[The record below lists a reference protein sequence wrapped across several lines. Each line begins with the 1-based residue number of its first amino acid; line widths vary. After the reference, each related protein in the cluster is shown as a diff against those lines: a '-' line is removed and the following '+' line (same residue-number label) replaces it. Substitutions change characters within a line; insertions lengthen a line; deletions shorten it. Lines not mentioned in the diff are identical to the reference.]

1 MRIRRRTQRRVPL
14 TRLCALALVA
24 GVLAVTAP
32 LLHPERVSAASGV
45 DDYPSRLKNAA
56 QDSLVD
62 PWLFYNR
69 ECTSFVAWRLNS
81 ENNVAFT
88 DYFEGAHWGNASNWK
103 NAAKSL
109 GIPVDNNPTR
119 GAVAWWAAGSAGSSR
134 GHVAWVQV
142 VGDSSITI
150 EEYNYLHEGFYDTRT
165 ISTSSSLWPSGFIHV
180 KDTVVRNTAS
190 PTITGTAQVGAKLTT
205 SNGSWSA
212 KNLTFHYQWLANGS
226 PISGATTKSF
236 KPTAAQLAKHLR
248 AKVTATKSGSHSGTA
263 STDPTPS
270 VAPGVFVAGAA
281 PAVSGTPQ
289 VGVQL
294 SATSG
299 AWSPAG
305 AYSYKWFAD
314 GKVIDGATA
323 STFVPTAAQ
332 LGDAINVKVIATA
345 PGYTTMKV
353 ASAPTAAVA
362 PGTFV
367 TKVQPSITGT
377 PQVDQVLTADPGT
390 WTPAGSATYQWL
402 ADGVAIDGATGTTYT
417 PTADDLRKQI
427 SVQVTMNQAG
437 YATATTTSAATGPVA
452 PGTFLNTRAPAVK
465 GVAQVGVELRA
476 NPGAWTPRAE
486 VHYQWS
492 VNALPVP
499 GATARTYTPT
509 ALDLGKAVTVE
520 VIALRP
526 GYLTAMVTSQP
537 TAATLPGVI
546 RSTTAPQVSGRP
558 MLGRTLHA
566 TSGEWSITPDAISYQ
581 WYAGTHPI
589 TGATDSTYAPTAA
602 DAGSRLHVR
611 VTAQAAGYT
620 TLDVDSAST
629 DRVVLGITAFA
640 KPTITGRAVL
650 GRTLHARVPSF
661 SPTAATPHYRW
672 YRGATPIRGARAA
685 TYVVRPA
692 DVRHHLHVVV
702 TLKAQHWTSTQRR
715 SLVTDTVLTVPSLVV
730 HTTYAAGRVHLTLD
744 VHTPGL
750 TSPSGDARVLLRGRG
765 LGRLQVSGGHG
776 SVRLALL
783 APGRH
788 RLTVV
793 YHGGDHQTSAGTHV
807 TVTVP

>member
-1 MRIRRRTQRRVPL
+1 MRIRRRTHRRVSL
-14 TRLCALALVA
+14 TRLCAVALVA

-62 PWLFYNR
+62 PWQFYNR

-88 DYFEGAHWGNASNWK
+88 DYFRGAHWGNASNWK

-109 GIPVDNNPTR
+109 SIPVDNNPTR

-165 ISTSSSLWPSGFIHV
+165 ISTSSSLWPSGFIHI

-205 SNGSWSA
+205 SHGSWSA
-212 KNLTFHYQWLANGS
+212 GNLTFHYQWLANGN
-226 PISGATTKSF
+226 PISGATTKTF

-270 VAPGVFVAGAA
+270 VAPGVFVSTTA
-281 PAVSGTPQ
+281 PTVSGTPQ
-289 VGVQL
+289 VGIQL
-294 SATSG
+294 SATTGS
-299 AWSPAG
+299 WSPAG
-305 AYSYKWFAD
+305 TYRFKWYAN
-314 GKVIDGATA
+314 GKVIDGATS
-323 STFVPTAAQ
+323 STFTPTAAQ
-332 LGDAINVKVIATA
+332 LGDKIKVKVAA
-345 PGYTTMKV
+345 AAAGYTTMKV
-353 ASAPTAAVA
+353 VSATTAVVA
-362 PGTFV
+362 PGRFT
-367 TKVQPSITGT
+367 TKTQPSISGT
-377 PQVDQVLTADPGT
+377 PQVDQMLTANPGT
-390 WTPAGSATYQWL
+390 WTPAGRPTYQWL
-402 ADGVAIDGATGTTYT
+402 ADGTPVDGATGTTYS

-437 YATATTTSAATGPVA
+437 YAAGTATSAATNAVA

-465 GVAQVGVELRA
+465 GIAQVGVPLRA
-476 NPGAWTPRAE
+476 NPGSWSPEAE
-486 VHYQWS
+486 IHYQWN
-492 VNALPVP
+492 VGGLPVL
-499 GATARTYTPT
+499 GATDRTYTPR
-509 ALDLGKAVTVE
+509 ALDLGKPISVE
-520 VIALRP
+520 VIAMRP
-526 GYLTAMVTSQP
+526 GYLTAMLTSAS
-537 TAATLPGVI
+537 TAATLAGVI
-546 RSTTAPQVSGRP
+546 RSTTRPLISGKP
-558 MLGRTLHA
+558 MLGHTLHA
-566 TSGEWSITPDAISYQ
+566 TGGGWSITPDTISYQ
-581 WYAGTHPI
+581 WYAGSTPI
-589 TGATDSTYAPTAA
+589 AGATHSSYAPTAA
-602 DAGSRLHVR
+602 DAGHRIHVR
-611 VTAQAAGYT
+611 VTAAAAGYT
-620 TLDVDSAST
+620 TLAVDSAST
-629 DRVVLGITAFA
+629 ERAVLGVTSLE
-640 KPTITGRAVL
+640 KPTISGKAIL
-650 GRTLHARVPSF
+650 GRTLHARVSSF
-661 SPTAATPHYRW
+661 APTSATPHYRW
-672 YRGATPIRGARAA
+672 YRGDQPIRGAREA

-692 DVRHHLHVVV
+692 DVRHHLRVVV
-702 TLKAQHWTSTQRR
+702 TMKAHHWTSTQRR
-715 SLVTDTVLTVPSLVV
+715 SLGTDSVLTVPTLVA
-730 HTTYAAGRVHLTLD
+730 HTTFEGGRVQLTLD

-750 TSPSGDARVLLRGRG
+750 ASPSGDARVLLKTRG
-765 LGRLQVSGGHG
+765 LGRFHVTDGRG

-783 APGRH
+783 APGTH

-793 YHGGDHQTSAGTHV
+793 YHGGVHQTSARTHV

>member
-45 DDYPSRLKNAA
+45 DDYPSRLKKAA

-88 DYFEGAHWGNASNWK
+88 DYWQGAHWGNASNWK

-109 GIPVDNNPTR
+109 NIPVDNNPTR

-205 SNGSWSA
+205 SHGSWSA
-212 KNLTFHYQWLANGS
+212 SNLTFHYQWLANGN
-226 PISGATTKSF
+226 PIAGATTKSF

-270 VAPGVFVAGAA
+270 VVPGVFVASSA
-281 PAVSGTPQ
+281 PTVAGTPQ

-294 SATSG
+294 SSTTG
-299 AWSPAG
+299 TWTPAG
-305 AYSYKWFAD
+305 AYTFKWYAN

-353 ASAPTAAVA
+353 PSATTTAVA

-367 TKVQPSITGT
+367 TKVQPSVSGT
-377 PQVDQVLTADPGT
+377 PQVDQVLTANPGT

-402 ADGVAIDGATGTTYT
+402 ADGVAIDGATGTTYS
-417 PTADDLRKQI
+417 PTADDVRKQI

-437 YATATTTSAATGPVA
+437 YSAATTTSAATSAVV
-452 PGTFLNTRAPAVK
+452 PGTFLNTREPAVK
-465 GVAQVGVELRA
+465 GIPQVGVALRA
-476 NPGAWTPRAE
+476 NPGAWTPSAQIQ
-486 VHYQWS
+486 YQWN
-492 VNALPVP
+492 VNGLPVL
-499 GATARTYTPT
+499 GATARSYTPT
-509 ALDLGKAVTVE
+509 ALDVGKPITVE
-520 VIALRP
+520 VIAMRP
-526 GYLTAMVTSQP
+526 GYLTAMVTSP
-537 TAATLPGVI
+537 STAGTLPGVI

-558 MLGRTLHA
+558 MLGRTLHV
-566 TSGEWSITPDAISYQ
+566 TTGDWSVAPDQLSYQ
-581 WYAGTHPI
+581 WYAGHNPI
-589 TGATDSTYAPTAA
+589 AGAHDSAYDPTAA
-602 DAGSRLHVR
+602 DAGHRLHVR
-611 VTAQAAGYT
+611 VTAQKAGYT
-620 TLDVDSAST
+620 NLDVDSAST
-629 DRVVLGITAFA
+629 DKVVLGVATLE
-640 KPTITGRAVL
+640 KPTISGKAIL
-650 GRTLHARVPSF
+650 GRTLHAHVPSF
-661 SPTAATPHYRW
+661 APTSATPHYRW
-672 YRGATPIRGARAA
+672 YRGADPIHGAREA
-685 TYVVRPA
+685 TYVVRPG
-692 DVRHHLHVVV
+692 DVRHHLRVVV
-702 TLKAQHWTSTQRR
+702 TMKARNWTATQRR
-715 SLVTDTVLTVPSLVV
+715 SLATETVLSVPTLVAQTTVE
-730 HTTYAAGRVHLTLD
+730 AGRVHLTLD

-750 TSPSGDARVLLRGRG
+750 ASPSGHARVMLRSRG
-765 LGRLQVSGGHG
+765 LGKLLVTDGHG
-776 SVRLALL
+776 TVRLALL
-783 APGRH
+783 KPGTH
-788 RLTVV
+788 RLTVL
-793 YHGGDHQTSAGTHV
+793 YHGGDHQTSARMHV